1 LTADLSRDCTDLVAA
16 SLTNNPDANSG
27 LAEVTDVDA
36 SIPVNQG
43 LNQGVSNV
51 SLQAAIVGGRLAAL
65 RSGSSGVSGLNFRSL
80 ENIAGTRSGALPDG
94 YGGAASADGT
104 SFGQFGIFASGGY
117 GNGDKNETSNVAGF
131 DFDAYNFTA
140 GIDYRLNDNLIIG
153 AALSYATADA
163 NIDNNGGSVDA
174 DTISGS
180 IYGTFYQSDNFF
192 VDGALNFGSSNY
204 DQHRKLTYQLND
216 LPVAVT
222 GRPAANVNQKFYAD
236 YDGNKYA
243 MTING
248 GYEIHQGALT
258 ITPSGRF
265 QYIKVNVDEF
275 REDKVSNPNADGSG
289 MGVEIDSQEFK
300 SLNTSLGAQVNYAIS
315 QSWGVLLPYG
325 GLNWVHEFED
335 NDEDVTGRFLGD
347 SSRTTFRL
355 PTDNS
360 DSDYFNANI
369 GLLGLFTQGASAF
382 VDYQALLGYEDLN
395 YYQINAGVRFE
406 F

>member
-1 LTADLSRDCTDLVAA
+1 
-16 SLTNNPDANSG
+16 
-27 LAEVTDVDA
+27 
-36 SIPVNQG
+36 
-43 LNQGVSNV
+43 
-51 SLQAAIVGGRLAAL
+51 
-65 RSGSSGVSGLNFRSL
+65 
-80 ENIAGTRSGALPDG
+80 LPDG

-104 SFGQFGIFASGGY
+104 SFGRFGIFASGGY
-117 GNGDKNETSNVAGF
+117 GNGNKDETLNVAGF

-140 GIDYRLNDNLIIG
+140 GVDYRLNDNLIIG

-204 DQHRKLTYQLND
+204 DQQRKLTYQLND

-222 GRPAANVNQKFYAD
+222 GRPTANVNQKFSAD
-236 YDGNKYA
+236 YDGNQYA
-243 MTING
+243 VTING

-265 QYIKVNVDEF
+265 QYIKVDVDEF